1 MKPLSRSVAFW
12 CVLGTALTAF
22 GVAST
27 PGADGTV
34 QPLRAG
40 ERPVIA
46 AATARDATQDPH
58 VELERLKRPQ
68 ENKPIGNAFAITS
81 WYVAPPP
88 PPPPP
93 PAPPPVPTAPPLP
106 FTYLGRYEDAPTQLT
121 ILLKGERMYT
131 VSEGEIIEDT
141 YRVERVTPAAIE
153 LVYLPLNIRQ
163 TLSTG
168 ERL

>member
-1 MKPLSRSVAFW
+1 MKPLARSVAIW
-12 CVLGTALTAF
+12 SVLGTALTAF

-27 PGADGTV
+27 PGADGTG
-34 QPLRAG
+34 QPLRSE
-40 ERPVIA
+40 ERPVTA
-46 AATARDATQDPH
+46 PARDAAQAPH
-58 VELERLKRPQ
+58 VELERLQQPQ

-81 WYVAPPP
+81 WYVPPPP

-93 PAPPPVPTAPPLP
+93 PAPPPLPTAPPLP
-106 FTYLGRYEDAPTQLT
+106 FTYLGRYEDAPMQLT

-131 VSEGEIIEDT
+131 VTEGEVIEDT
-141 YRVERVTPAAIE
+141 YRVERITPAAIE

-168 ERL
+168 EKL